1 MMSFLNDFGWTEIMH
16 SVRNHQV
23 CCMEHILQLLQ
34 SSDSEQLVTEHGVD
48 VLCLSVSS
56 GCLNMVKLVLSYNSN
71 MESKSPINPLGVAS
85 FYGYC
90 DIISYLHQFNPMLI
104 NMTTPYSGLTCLMF
118 AVVNN
123 HADAVELLL
132 SLGANPY
139 AKNSNQVTALDMTT
153 NKQIKDIFL
162 TKTKLSVSEPKWSH
176 IRNSPMKI
184 KKPVLNKIERKHK
197 CSLTLSPYSP
207 KRLNFLSPRKLKEKT
222 LKTKTLLWEKLKKR
236 KNHGKLECLLKEMDL
251 STYHNLFL
259 EQEIDTNT
267 LFTLTEYDLT
277 ELGVQNDAEIRDIMD
292 KISKYSNKS
301 NL

>member
-1 MMSFLNDFGWTEIMH
+1 MSFLNDFGWTEIMH

-34 SSDSEQLVTEHGVD
+34 SNDNQQLITEHGVN
-48 VLCLSVSS
+48 VLCLAVSS

-71 MESKSPINPLGVAS
+71 VEGPINPLSVAC

-90 DIISYLHQFNPMLI
+90 DIIAYLHQYNSKLI
-104 NMTTPYSGLTCLMF
+104 HITTPGSGLTCLMF

-123 HADAVELLL
+123 HAEAVELLL

-139 AKNSNQVTALDMTT
+139 AKNSNQVTALDMT
-153 NKQIKDIFL
+153 NDKQIQDIFL
-162 TKTKLSVSEPKWSH
+162 TKTKLSVSQPKWSH

-184 KKPVLNKIERKHK
+184 KKPAPSKVERKHK

-207 KRLNFLSPRKLKEKT
+207 KRLNFLSPNKLKEKT

-236 KNHGKLECLLKEMDL
+236 KNHGKLECLLKQMDL
-251 STYHNLFL
+251 SNYQRLFL
-259 EQEIDTNT
+259 DQEIDTNT
-267 LFTLTEYDLT
+267 LFTLTECDLT
-277 ELGVQNDAEIRDIMD
+277 ELGVENEEERRQIIN
-292 KISKYSNKS
+292 KINNYTNK
-301 NL
+301 